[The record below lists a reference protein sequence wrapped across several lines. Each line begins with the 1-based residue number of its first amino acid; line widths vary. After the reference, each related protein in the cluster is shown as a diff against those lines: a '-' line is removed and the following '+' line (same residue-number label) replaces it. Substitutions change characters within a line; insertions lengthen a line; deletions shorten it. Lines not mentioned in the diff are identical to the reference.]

1 MTQRVAATPLP
12 FLGTPR
18 LLVPMLGMLFPLGM
32 ALLLVMTSLP
42 ETALLRLMTP
52 VVGMP
57 LRLEMVPLQEMAPR
71 RGMVLLLGKASLLKM
86 MFQLAEAQN
95 HQGWTSLAFR
105 MTPAKH

>member
-1 MTQRVAATPLP
+1 MAATPLP
-12 FLGTPR
+12 FLGTPP
-18 LLVPMLGMLFPLGM
+18 LLVPMLGV
-32 ALLLVMTSLP
+32 LLLVMTPLP
-42 ETALLRLMTP
+42 ETALLRLITP

-57 LRLEMVPLQEMAPR
+57 LRLEMVPLQEMALR